1 MKTPKI
7 SIITVS
13 YNCKDTIGQTI
24 QNVLKQTYPNIEYI
38 IIDGNST
45 DGTREIIE
53 QYADKLGYWIS
64 EPDNGIYDAMNKGL
78 KAATGEWVLFRNS
91 GDYFYEPTTIQQVF
105 EWYEDKGEDLITGG
119 TRNFYHDGYFDSTYQ
134 APSESVWDKA
144 LFSHP
149 STFIRLKTHLQ
160 ILFPDNLKIAGDY
173 YFFQKLLLMRE
184 KMAIYPGVVS
194 LYDCET
200 GVSSKNAVCSWQER
214 KLVMEMLQA
223 PEWAIKKLTK
233 QYSSLSWKAPV
244 LQFVKRFDL
253 GNQLYRRLYYPQW
266 VEQSI
271 ENTLNQIKD

>member
-45 DGTREIIE
+45 DGPREIIE

-78 KAATGEWVLFRNS
+78 NAATGEWVLFRNS

-119 TRNFYHDGYFDSTYQ
+119 TRNYYPDGFFDETYTGT
-134 APSESVWDKA
+134 SSSIWEKA
-144 LFSHP
+144 SFSHP
-149 STFIRLKTHLQ
+149 STFIRRTTHLQ
-160 ILFPDNLKIAGDY
+160 IQFPLEFKISGDF
-173 YFFQKLLLMRE
+173 YFFQSLML
-184 KMAIYPGVVS
+184 KGGKHVVYPGNIS

-200 GVSSKNAVCSWQER
+200 GISSRNVGK
-214 KLVMEMLQA
+214 
-223 PEWAIKKLTK
+223 
-233 QYSSLSWKAPV
+233 SWKERIMV
-244 LQFVKRFDL
+244 LQKLNAPQTAIECYRKKYLYLKTLRPALDLVKKYKWSAS
-253 GNQLYRRLYYPQW
+253 LYRHVMYKKTW
-266 VEQSI
+266 VSQSLDH
-271 ENTLNQIKD
+271 TLKDI